1 MARVIIKPQ
10 TADNLRNLIRLAV
23 ENQLRVIN
31 FGIAKTKRKLGELE
45 KESGM
50 DSKYFY
56 EEFQKGKLGDDFKFV
71 RWAGEYETLE
81 RLQKDSDELQ
91 GVELCS

>member
-23 ENQLRVIN
+23 ENQLRVID

-45 KESGM
+45 KEIGM
-50 DSKYFY
+50 NSKDFY
-56 EEFQKGKLGDDFKFV
+56 EEFQKGKLGDDLKFI

-81 RLQKDSDELQ
+81 RLQKDYSDLQ
-91 GVELCS
+91 GIELCS

>member
-1 MARVIIKPQ
+1 MAQVIIRPQ
-10 TADNLRNLIRLAV
+10 AADNLKNLIKVAV

-50 DSKYFY
+50 NSKYFY
-56 EEFQKGKLGDDFKFV
+56 EKFQKGKLGDDFKFI

-81 RLQKDSDELQ
+81 RLQKDYNELQ

>member
-1 MARVIIKPQ
+1 MAQVIIQPQ
-10 TADNLRNLIRLAV
+10 ATDNLKNLIKGAV

-31 FGIAKTKRKLGELE
+31 FGIAKTKRKLRELE

-56 EEFQKGKLGDDFKFV
+56 ESFQKGELGDDFKFIK
-71 RWAGEYETLE
+71 WAGEYETLE
-81 RLQKDSDELQ
+81 RLQIDSNELQ

>member
-1 MARVIIKPQ
+1 MAQVIIRPQ
-10 TADNLRNLIRLAV
+10 AAGNLKNLIKVAV
-23 ENQLRVIN
+23 ENQLRVIH
-31 FGIAKTKRKLGELE
+31 FGIAKTKRKLRELE

-56 EEFQKGKLGDDFKFV
+56 EEFQKGKLGDDLKFI

-81 RLQKDSDELQ
+81 RLQKDHNELQ

>member
-1 MARVIIKPQ
+1 
-10 TADNLRNLIRLAV
+10 
-23 ENQLRVIN
+23 
-31 FGIAKTKRKLGELE
+31 
-45 KESGM
+45 M

-56 EEFQKGKLGDDFKFV
+56 EEFQKGKFGDDFKFI

-81 RLQKDSDELQ
+81 RLQKDCNELQ

>member
-1 MARVIIKPQ
+1 MAQVIIQPQ
-10 TADNLRNLIRLAV
+10 TSCNLKNLIKVAV
-23 ENQLRVIN
+23 ENQLKVIN
-31 FGIAKTKRKLGELE
+31 FGIAKTNRKLRELE

-50 DSKYFY
+50 DSNYFY
-56 EEFQKGKLGDDFKFV
+56 EEFQKGKLGDGFKFI

-81 RLQKDSDELQ
+81 RLQKDCNELQ

>member
-1 MARVIIKPQ
+1 MAQVIIRPQ
-10 TADNLRNLIRLAV
+10 ATDNLKNLIKVAV
-23 ENQLRVIN
+23 ENQLRIIN

-56 EEFQKGKLGDDFKFV
+56 KKFQRGELGDDFKFIK
-71 RWAGEYETLE
+71 WAGEYETLE
-81 RLQKDSDELQ
+81 RLQNDSNELQ